1 VRPGLEGHGAD
12 DAQEGTMMPQARK
25 REPVVPAKMKIVIA
39 ELLHQRVYD
48 LAAAAEKAGI
58 TTYWARRYLQRPN
71 VLRYFREERAAML
84 EEVCAGNAAA
94 LAKVRAES
102 DNGMAVAAA
111 VRQLEAMRQTVAEE
125 TGNGVHRMQPGLV
138 VQIVNVAGEVTQTIA
153 PPLPAPSLQI
163 EHDDERVASE
173 P

>member
-1 VRPGLEGHGAD
+1 
-12 DAQEGTMMPQARK
+12 MPPAKHRT
-25 REPVVPAKMKIVIA
+25 PAVPAKMKIVIA
-39 ELLHQRVYD
+39 ELFQQQVYD
-48 LAAAAEKAGI
+48 LAAAAERAGLSH
-58 TTYWARRYLQRPN
+58 YWARRYLQQGH
-71 VLRYFREERAAML
+71 VLQFFREQRAAMI

-125 TGNGVHRMQPGLV
+125 TRGGQGQRPGL
-138 VQIVNVAGEVTQTIA
+138 QIVIHAPGGGIIQTIGPA
-153 PPLPAPSLQI
+153 APLPAPTTIDGEAI
-163 EHDDERVASE
+163 EQSFD